1 MFDADTDSL
10 RSRVAEDD
18 ATAAAPAAADVA
30 LKPNCLAIQ
39 TSINEHLAGAGYRPE
54 SKLRQ
59 IYDPIIALRLV
70 YPQGTTKGST

>member
-10 RSRVAEDD
+10 RSRVADDD
-18 ATAAAPAAADVA
+18 ATAAAAADVA
-30 LKPNCLAIQ
+30 FKPNCLAIQ
-39 TSINEHLAGAGYRPE
+39 TSINEHLAGAGCRPE

-59 IYDPIIALRLV
+59 IYDPIIELWLV